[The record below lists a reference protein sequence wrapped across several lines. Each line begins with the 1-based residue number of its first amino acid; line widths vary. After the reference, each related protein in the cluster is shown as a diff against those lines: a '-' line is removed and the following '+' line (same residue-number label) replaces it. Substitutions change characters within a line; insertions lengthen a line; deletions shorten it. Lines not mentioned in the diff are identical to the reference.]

1 MKIEV
6 KDERVQW
13 LQDEEKI
20 VSDDKNDG
28 PIVYWMHREKRA
40 DDNWAL
46 LKAQSLAFA
55 KNATLAVVLFVPT
68 KYMYWNQRHYSFLL
82 KGLGETQKKLHSKNI
97 PMHVT
102 LSEQVPSDLVNYCKK
117 VKARALVMDFFPMR
131 PKRNW
136 DSEVVKQLDIPICM
150 VDAHNVIPCWETSDK
165 REYAARTIRSK
176 INRRKDEFLED
187 FPEVQKMPSPD
198 EKLHDADFDGMF
210 EKLKSDYKMDTSVEP
225 VNGIFP
231 PGPSGARK
239 TLEAFLDAK
248 RLGKY
253 DRDRNDPNAKA
264 VSNMSPYMNYGFIAP
279 QRVILDAEA
288 YAKEN
293 KSIPSSEING
303 FVEECLVRRELAD
316 NYCHFEPKYDSLEA
330 AYEWARETLEVHKKD
345 KRPHIYSFEE
355 LAEARTND
363 ELWNAA
369 QVMAREEGK
378 MHGWLRMYWAK
389 QLLIWTETPEE
400 ALDYGLRLNDI
411 YNLDGGDPNSVVGV
425 GWSIMGIHDQGWKE
439 REIFGKIRCMT
450 YKSSRTKFD
459 VDKLAR
465 AYPGP
470 GASSGKGNDSSSGE
484 KKKKDNENK
493 KKVTSK
499 KEKKEDKP
507 ETNKQNSK
515 RKSSSKDE
523 NGDDSKSKS
532 SKSTGRTKKK
542 AKKAE

>member
-1 MKIEV
+1 M
-6 KDERVQW
+6 
-13 LQDEEKI
+13 
-20 VSDDKNDG
+20 
-28 PIVYWMHREKRA
+28 
-40 DDNWAL
+40 AL
-46 LKAQSLAFA
+46 LPRSALYWTPRHMLKKTSQSRQA
-55 KNATLAVVLFVPT
+55 KSTVLSRSVWYDASLQITTATL
-68 KYMYWNQRHYSFLL
+68 N
-82 KGLGETQKKLHSKNI
+82 
-97 PMHVT
+97 
-102 LSEQVPSDLVNYCKK
+102 
-117 VKARALVMDFFPMR
+117 
-131 PKRNW
+131 RNTTRL
-136 DSEVVKQLDIPICM
+136 KQL
-150 VDAHNVIPCWETSDK
+150 TSGQG
-165 REYAARTIRSK
+165 R
-176 INRRKDEFLED
+176 
-187 FPEVQKMPSPD
+187 P
-198 EKLHDADFDGMF
+198 
-210 EKLKSDYKMDTSVEP
+210 LKST
-225 VNGIFP
+225 
-231 PGPSGARK
+231 
-239 TLEAFLDAK
+239 
-248 RLGKY
+248 
-253 DRDRNDPNAKA
+253 
-264 VSNMSPYMNYGFIAP
+264 
-279 QRVILDAEA
+279 
-288 YAKEN
+288 
-293 KSIPSSEING
+293 
-303 FVEECLVRRELAD
+303 
-316 NYCHFEPKYDSLEA
+316 
-330 AYEWARETLEVHKKD
+330 KKD